1 VIADDLVLERAQ
13 QGDRLALEEL
23 CRREWPAV
31 YGLAYHA
38 LGLRTEAQDL
48 TQEVFVRALR
58 SLPGYRASG
67 APFGAWLATIARN
80 LLRDRWRAARPAWSA
95 LTDDLAAT
103 NREHDPEAWTLA
115 NAEAAQIR
123 AALDAL
129 PADYQTVLRLR
140 ILEGRSTEEV
150 AGLLDRSPA
159 ALRQLQHRAIV
170 ALRSA
175 LIPSLEA
182 QR

>member
-1 VIADDLVLERAQ
+1 MVEDPVLERAH
-13 QGDRLALEEL
+13 QGDQLALEEL

-31 YGLAYHA
+31 YGIAYHA
-38 LGLRTEAQDL
+38 LGQRAEAQDL
-48 TQEVFVRALR
+48 TQDVFVRALR
-58 SLPGYRASG
+58 SLPAYRASA
-67 APFGAWLATIARN
+67 APFSAWLSTIARN
-80 LLRDRWRAARPAWSA
+80 LLRDRWRAARPAWSE
-95 LTDDLAAT
+95 LTEDVAAT

-115 NAEAAQIR
+115 NAEATQIR
-123 AALDAL
+123 AALEAL

-140 ILEGRSTEEV
+140 VLEGRSTEEV
-150 AGLLDRSPA
+150 AGLLERSPA

>member
-31 YGLAYHA
+31 YGVAYHA
-38 LGLRTEAQDL
+38 LGQRAEAQDL
-48 TQEVFVRALR
+48 TQDVFVRALR
-58 SLPGYRASG
+58 SLPAYRASA
-67 APFGAWLATIARN
+67 APFSSWLSTIARN
-80 LLRDRWRAARPAWSA
+80 LLRDRWRAARHAWSE
-95 LTDDLAAT
+95 LSDDLAAT
-103 NREHDPEAWTLA
+103 SREHDPEAWTLA
-115 NAEAAQIR
+115 NAEAAQIS

-140 ILEGRSTEEV
+140 VLEGRSTEEV
-150 AGLLDRSPA
+150 AGLLERSPA
-159 ALRQLQHRAIV
+159 ALRC
-170 ALRSA
+170 ALT
-175 LIPSLEA
+175 PSLEA